1 MMAATTEVNA
11 SPLRSAASD
20 ASDDD
25 DDDDG
30 RNDTVSEWEEALP
43 SLADLISLSQ
53 CLISPQLASAFSIP
67 SPCLSSPSVNDV
79 SLASQAIISSLCG
92 IDPTGASKDPNAG
105 LFAPNSCN
113 VSPSDSG
120 HLLVNS
126 LYVEQGRCDGR
137 VGSQYMDR
145 EEGVSPVDM
154 NHAGEG
160 DGSYLQKCGNG
171 SQGLINERYRLHE
184 GNSCHSNSDPSD
196 VEVGQGFEGCISTTS
211 MQNSQDFSHEFPGAY
226 EDHGRSSYDKAN
238 ARVTNASCGNHASD
252 SQLGAIHETED
263 ATEFTPKKPSQDV
276 SARTLKRPRLV
287 WTPELHKRF
296 VDAVTHLGVNTA
308 VPKTIMQL
316 MNVEGLT
323 RENVASHLQKYRIYL
338 KRVQGISGESP
349 MISDHLFRPL
359 PIVGSIATSQ
369 RISSVTYAGMQDVN
383 QVPVIAPLTA
393 VPMTR
398 GHVVGIASSFLGA
411 EPFNYS
417 VYTNPQHGLAHVN
430 AKIGHPTGLK
440 HSGSHHHN
448 TGT

>member
-1 MMAATTEVNA
+1 
-11 SPLRSAASD
+11 
-20 ASDDD
+20 
-25 DDDDG
+25 
-30 RNDTVSEWEEALP
+30 
-43 SLADLISLSQ
+43 
-53 CLISPQLASAFSIP
+53 
-67 SPCLSSPSVNDV
+67 
-79 SLASQAIISSLCG
+79 
-92 IDPTGASKDPNAG
+92 
-105 LFAPNSCN
+105 
-113 VSPSDSG
+113 
-120 HLLVNS
+120 
-126 LYVEQGRCDGR
+126 
-137 VGSQYMDR
+137 
-145 EEGVSPVDM
+145 M

-196 VEVGQGFEGCISTTS
+196 VEVGQGMSGLNPDCPSSDVVRGLSRNELCTSASVVTGFEGCISTTS